1 MNVFGVEGIEDN
13 LPVQIGTSAREFGAD
28 GADLVEAA
36 VVDEDGVAGYEQH
49 IRLAASAH
57 HGTHIARGDDDIG
70 IGAHA
75 PIDGGVVEPF
85 GVEQSFVATTAD
97 EALPMVVGIG
107 GTERQGIVGD
117 TTNEGFN
124 IAQAENGVGI
134 VHIARVAGVV
144 EHQDAVIYGGR
155 GLTELVEPDGGGEA
169 EAVRGQGG
177 AQAAQEGEIGRGR
190 ACGPVAVDLHFAH
203 PAVAIVGDAHLLNAA
218 RDAVGQGVERGRSGV
233 ETGVD
238 NEDHGDNFD
247 AAGNGIAP
255 LQGGNGHGLVG
266 DLIGGDVEIAQIDF
280 ADVVAVQEGAFL
292 GRERQHSAPII
303 DRRRGTRYGRRL
315 FAAGGKK
322 QYHPT
327 TADEEGEETFHAHK
341 IRLST
346 GSGQMPAFDFPAN
359 YYFFRGQDEF
369 AKRELAKRRTKIG
382 ESEKQLH
389 TTSIFA
395 Q

>member
-1 MNVFGVEGIEDN
+1 
-13 LPVQIGTSAREFGAD
+13 
-28 GADLVEAA
+28 
-36 VVDEDGVAGYEQH
+36 
-49 IRLAASAH
+49 
-57 HGTHIARGDDDIG
+57 
-70 IGAHA
+70 
-75 PIDGGVVEPF
+75 
-85 GVEQSFVATTAD
+85 
-97 EALPMVVGIG
+97 MVVGIG
-107 GTERQGIVGD
+107 GAERQRIVGD
-117 TTNEGFN
+117 ATNEGFDV
-124 IAQAENGVGI
+124 AQAEDGVGI

-144 EHQDAVIYGGR
+144 EHQNAVIDGGR

-169 EAVRGQGG
+169 EAVCSQGG

-203 PAVAIVGDAHLLNAA
+203 VAVAIVGDAHLLDAA
-218 RDAVGQGVERGRSGV
+218 RNAVGQCVERGRSGI
-233 ETGVD
+233 ETGID
-238 NEDHGDNFD
+238 DEDHGDDFD

-266 DLIGGDVEIAQIDF
+266 GLIGGDVEIAQIDF
-280 ADVVAVQEGAFL
+280 ADVVAAQEGAFL

-303 DRRRGTRYGRRL
+303 DRRRGTRHGRRR

-359 YYFFRGQDEF
+359 YYFFRG
-369 AKRELAKRRTKIG
+369 
-382 ESEKQLH
+382 
-389 TTSIFA
+389 
-395 Q
+395 